1 MDGWVILH
9 FKDGCLRTKITL
21 KQDALSSSSGRSI
34 LTDHAKCAK
43 GKKHIAIVDKRKS
56 FFKPK
61 LKPFTEEST
70 ESTGETIFSNEQSQ
84 KTLEMHFHNV
94 VCINSEIIWTLKSAL
109 GLFSVRA
116 NDEQMNTLSNV
127 SREQN
132 CTKF

>member
-1 MDGWVILH
+1 M
-9 FKDGCLRTKITL
+9 
-21 KQDALSSSSGRSI
+21 
-34 LTDHAKCAK
+34 TDHAKGAK

-116 NDEQMNTLSNV
+116 NEHSQQCFQTAKLHEILVWKESCMPSTMA
-127 SREQN
+127 
-132 CTKF
+132 